1 MGSYV
6 TLTFLKFVAHILT
19 TNMANCL
26 AQVPGNAAIRQ
37 IVFSRNGQFL
47 LTNSTDRILRVF
59 ENLLPRDGAAK
70 ALASLID
77 QKEQGATMSRDVPCL
92 KFTKDFQDAVNKM
105 HWKAACFNGDGE
117 CVVGASANKGEHKIH
132 IWNRLL
138 QIYLNLGY
146 IMQQYQ

>member
-1 MGSYV
+1 MKVNYYG
-6 TLTFLKFVAHILT
+6 
-19 TNMANCL
+19 

-70 ALASLID
+70 ALASLVD
-77 QKEQGATMSRDVPCL
+77 QKEKGSGMSRDVPCL
-92 KFTKDFQDAVNKM
+92 KFTKDFQDVVNKM

-132 IWNRLL
+132 IWNRYYDLTYTY
-138 QIYLNLGY
+138 IYAVSRHS
-146 IMQQYQ
+146 

>member
-1 MGSYV
+1 V
-6 TLTFLKFVAHILT
+6 T
-19 TNMANCL
+19 
-26 AQVPGNAAIRQ
+26 QVPGNAAIRQ

-70 ALASLID
+70 ALASLVD
-77 QKEQGATMSRDVPCL
+77 QKENGSGMSRDVPCL
-92 KFTKDFQDAVNKM
+92 KFTKDFQDYVNKM

-132 IWNRLL
+132 IWNR
-138 QIYLNLGY
+138 YY
-146 IMQQYQ
+146 DFAYS